1 MRRLTALTATLFGLL
16 VAGTAFAADD
26 ERLLKVSTQRG
37 IPAVESVTVYRTKD
51 GKREVV
57 GDALANFDKVKPL
70 PGEGPFEV
78 WVKPKGGTAVKVLDK
93 LTVAAGKT
101 HELKL
106 GEVLGVVE
114 VFGDN
119 FPRADRI
126 VLTDTRDPGP
136 GEKGHVAVQAAKD
149 YRVEMCVPPGAYAVW
164 VVPANGAK
172 AQKVEDNVRVQ
183 AGRSVRVGD

>member
-1 MRRLTALTATLFGLL
+1 MRCALTVTVPLFGLL
-16 VAGTAFAADD
+16 VAGPAWAADD
-26 ERLLKVSTQRG
+26 GMLKVSTQRG
-37 IPAVESVTVYRTKD
+37 IPTVESVTVYQTKD
-51 GKREVV
+51 GKREEV
-57 GDALANFDKVKPL
+57 GAALTDFEKVKPL
-70 PGEGPFEV
+70 PGAGPFEV
-78 WVKPKGGTAVKVLDK
+78 WAKPKGGLAVKVLDK

-119 FPRADRI
+119 FPRADKI

-136 GEKGHVAVQAAKD
+136 GEKGHVAIQVAKD
-149 YRVEMCVPPGAYAVW
+149 YRVDMAVPPGTYAVW

-183 AGRSVRVGD
+183 AGRSVKVGG